1 MGWGGG
7 LSDRVCLDAQFV
19 FKLPEKITSEIG
31 GKTVG
36 KLTEVGV
43 ALVEPLAVAWHA
55 VEQSAAKAG
64 DNVLVIGAGPI
75 GLAILQCLKALNTA
89 QVIVAEVAQNRRDL
103 ALHFGAAAAI
113 DPTDEDMVSRCKMLC
128 NWGKE
133 IPFNPDYLL
142 VGEKRLV
149 TGKPS
154 RKTIAMIRNLADLFR
169 ALSYT
174 SEDFERVIDALDKG
188 TIDAEKMITRTISMD
203 RVVED
208 GILALLHEKEKHIKI
223 LVDVRK

>member
-1 MGWGGG
+1 
-7 LSDRVCLDAQFV
+7 L
-19 FKLPEKITSEIG
+19 I
-31 GKTVG
+31 
-36 KLTEVGV
+36 
-43 ALVEPLAVAWHA
+43 EPLAVAWHA

-75 GLAILQCLKALNTA
+75 GLAILQCLKALDTA

-128 NWGKE
+128 NGQGPDVAFDCAGVAASIKSACLSVRSRGTVVNVAQWGKE

>member
-7 LSDRVCLDAQFV
+7 LSDRVCVDAQFV
-19 FKLPEKITSEIG
+19 FKLPERITSEIG
-31 GKTVG
+31 
-36 KLTEVGV
+36 
-43 ALVEPLAVAWHA
+43 VAWHA

-64 DNVLVIGAGPI
+64 DNILVIGAGPI
-75 GLAILQCLKALNTA
+75 GLAILQCLKALDTA
-89 QVIVAEVAQNRRDL
+89 QVIVAEVVQDRKDL
-103 ALHFGAAAAI
+103 ALHFGATAAI

-128 NWGKE
+128 NGQGPDVAFDCAGVATSIKSACLSVRSRGTVVNVAQWGKE
-133 IPFNPDYLL
+133 IPFNPDNLL
-142 VGEKRLV
+142 VGEKRLI
-149 TGKPS
+149 T
-154 RKTIAMIRNLADLFR
+154 

-208 GILALLHEKEKHIKI
+208 GILALLHEKDKHIKI

>member
-1 MGWGGG
+1 
-7 LSDRVCLDAQFV
+7 
-19 FKLPEKITSEIG
+19 
-31 GKTVG
+31 
-36 KLTEVGV
+36 
-43 ALVEPLAVAWHA
+43 LVEPLAVAWHA

-64 DNVLVIGAGPI
+64 DNILVIGAGPI
-75 GLAILQCLKALNTA
+75 GLAILQCMKALHTA
-89 QVIVAEVAQNRRDL
+89 QVIVAEVAQNRRDS
-103 ALHFGAAAAI
+103 ALHFGATAAI
-113 DPTDEDMVSRCKMLC
+113 DPADEDMVSRCKMLC
-128 NWGKE
+128 NDQGPDVAFDCAGVAASIKSACLSVRSRGTVVNVAQWGKE
-133 IPFNPDYLL
+133 IPFNPDNLL

-154 RKTIAMIRNLADLFR
+154 RETIGIILSFADLFR

-188 TIDAEKMITRTISMD
+188 TIDAERMITRTISMD

-208 GILALLHEKEKHIKI
+208 GILALLHEKDKHIKI